1 MRLVVLGARV
11 HFAGSVIWF
20 ALGGGWTA
28 LFWLIGAAIFGRVT
42 CGQPLA
48 RAAVEMA
55 GLSISPSGRD
65 AVHVR
70 DLGGQDPAP
79 TTATAGVLGFVL
91 SVLWML
97 TFGLL
102 LAAAYL
108 ILGLLCC
115 LTVRGLP
122 LGRRCLRLAGL
133 ALWPVGQRVIS
144 TDLGSVPRQQAA
156 VERFARTRLQQSN
169 RIDQPGNTPS
179 AAAR

>member
-1 MRLVVLGARV
+1 M

-28 LFWLIGAAIFGRVT
+28 LVWLIGAAIFGRIVG
-42 CGQPLA
+42 GQSLA
-48 RAAVEMA
+48 RAAIEMA
-55 GLSISPSGRD
+55 GLSISPLGRD

-70 DLGGQDPAP
+70 DLGGQDPVA
-79 TTATAGVLGFVL
+79 TTATARILAFIL
-91 SVLWML
+91 NILWML

-102 LAAAYL
+102 LFAAYL

-115 LTVRGLP
+115 LTVRGLS

-144 TDLGSVPRQQAA
+144 TDLGTVPRQQAA

-169 RIDQPGNTPS
+169 RVGQPGEMPS
-179 AAAR
+179 VTAR